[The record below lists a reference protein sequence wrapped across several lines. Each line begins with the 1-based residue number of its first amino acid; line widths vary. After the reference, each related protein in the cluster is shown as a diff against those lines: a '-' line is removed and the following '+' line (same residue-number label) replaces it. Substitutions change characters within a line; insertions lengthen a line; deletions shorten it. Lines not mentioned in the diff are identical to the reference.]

1 MMGLSD
7 SAYTLSWF
15 CYYQILNLFVA
26 VEVTAINAVVLKNV
40 NFMVF
45 FIYVFLYGTAVF
57 GFAFFMAT
65 FFSRT
70 KTALI
75 TTMVLY
81 YMSYFIVYGF

>member
-15 CYYQILNLFVA
+15 CYYQVLNVIVA
-26 VEVTAINAVVLKNV
+26 IEVTAINVIVLSYT
-40 NFMVF
+40 NFFVF

-57 GFAFFMAT
+57 GFSYFISV

-75 TTMVLY
+75 SAIVIY
-81 YMSYFIVYGF
+81 YMSYFIIYAF